1 MSADKSTKLEPIIKA
16 GTSNITAWNHHLKDN
31 ILILGLTR
39 IMSSDEASDL
49 NGFSPDAEIPAG
61 YIDIEAFQAT
71 QHARFPGTQ

>member
-39 IMSSDEASDL
+39 IMSSDEAIRAAGALDL
-49 NGFSPDAEIPAG
+49 NGISPDAESPAG
-61 YIDIEAFQAT
+61 YIDIEAF
-71 QHARFPGTQ
+71 

>member
-1 MSADKSTKLEPIIKA
+1 
-16 GTSNITAWNHHLKDN
+16 
-31 ILILGLTR
+31 
-39 IMSSDEASDL
+39 MSSDEASDL